1 MITAFTD
8 CDSESIVLRVPYKLA
23 VDMAQ
28 YLPSSEDKEELLE
41 KMRRASLRS
50 NKLSNLLKDLNKP

>member
-50 NKLSNLLKDLNKP
+50 NKLSNLLKNFNKP